1 MNKREMEK
9 KPSIVK
15 NIYFIIFT
23 TFLILLLNNIT
34 ITNAQNAE
42 ISSEK
47 QLTIKG
53 IYIGMDIYEA
63 KVIVEQLLDVKN
75 SGLYSGWKVS
85 PVGDSENV
93 RADYRAGVVQGEE
106 KIFGGQGIR
115 SNKNLASSF
124 DYPTLLTGNKGFLIQ
139 SKFGVVKGYNYLE
152 GYISTGDANNK
163 VTRIS
168 LSGELVDHIFSASEM
183 SADDF
188 VEQFRKRYNMPE
200 LPGIPFGWR
209 YSSPNGYTVTIY
221 TDKVIDIKKDE
232 YDERNK
238 SKVRFD

>member
-9 KPSIVK
+9 RFSLVK
-15 NIYFIIFT
+15 NGYFIIFI

-34 ITNAQNAE
+34 IANAQNAE

-53 IYIGMDIYEA
+53 MYIGMDIYEA
-63 KVIVEQLLDVKN
+63 KEIMEQLLDVKN
-75 SGLYSGWKVS
+75 AGPYSGWKVS
-85 PVGDSENV
+85 PVGNSENV
-93 RADYRAGVVQGEE
+93 RADHRAGVVQGDE
-106 KIFGGQGIR
+106 KIFGGKGMR
-115 SNKNLASSF
+115 STKNLASAF
-124 DYPTLLTGNKGFLIQ
+124 DYPTLLTGNKGFAIQ
-139 SKFGVVKGYNYLE
+139 SKFGVVKGYDYLE
-152 GYISTGDANNK
+152 GYISTDEANNK

-168 LSGELVDHIFSASEM
+168 LSGELVDHIFSTSEI

-209 YSSPNGYTVTIY
+209 YPSPNGYTVTIY
-221 TDKVIDIKKDE
+221 TDKLIDIKKDE
-232 YDERNK
+232 YNERNK
-238 SKVRFD
+238 SKIKFD